1 MVNFVQKLQFVKTLR
16 KRSLEKHCP
25 DPGRGF
31 QRRCYYNWEL
41 LDLNC
46 TIFPWHLSKKNGE
59 LIVDSS
65 SVKAAFERQPFGS
78 DTCAIH
84 SRLAWRKFQSKRNQM
99 TSSFMWPIQAWGI
112 GDWCFTVFLILFGCG
127 YRGSGLNNLLQP
139 KKSSEEAAAK
149 LQMALEAAAK
159 ESNQMLYQHPDKQQK
174 SMESTWMLT
183 ARSYSNRNFIVLYMS
198 LHRRM
203 NRMKRRTGWRT
214 EHDFSSC
221 VRFNASTWTERRRSM
236 SNRSPGPRRQGM

>member
-1 MVNFVQKLQFVKTLR
+1 MVNFVHEYLQFVKTLR

-25 DPGRGF
+25 DLGRGF

-46 TIFPWHLSKKNGE
+46 TIFPWHLWKKNGQ

-65 SVKAAFERQPFGS
+65 CVKAAFERQPFGS

-84 SRLAWRKFQSKRNQM
+84 SRLVSCDQSKHE
-99 TSSFMWPIQAWGI
+99 GLVI
-112 GDWCFTVFLILFGCG
+112 GVSLFFWCFFGCG

-174 SMESTWMLT
+174 NMESPWMIT
-183 ARSYSNRNFIVLYMS
+183 AHSYSNRNFIVLDMS